1 MSMLQQFFKE
11 GVSLIPKGIITHY
24 KELDL
29 SPQAFIL
36 LLYLID
42 HQVEL
47 QSEAYLQRV
56 SVNLGLSENE
66 SYEFL
71 SELLTKEY
79 IQFEM
84 IKDHHGKQMDI
95 ISLEPLYLFLES
107 FYKKDEPESQDG
119 LNESEQKSLI
129 QLFEGEFGRSLT
141 QLELMQI
148 ADWKQM
154 DQFNDEVI
162 ILALQQAVLN
172 QAISLKYI
180 DRILLDWK
188 KKNVRTVQEAKR
200 EIESFNQAKTE
211 RSRQAN
217 LGNQVPEFEPFKV
230 PEFDWNRFK
239 PE

>member
-1 MSMLQQFFKE
+1 MLQQFFKE
-11 GVSLIPKGIITHY
+11 GVSIIPKGIITHY

-56 SVNLGLSENE
+56 STNLGWSENE

-84 IKDHHGKQMDI
+84 VKDHQGKQMDI
-95 ISLEPLYLFLES
+95 ISLEPLYVFLES
-107 FYKKDEPESQDG
+107 FYQKEEPE
-119 LNESEQKSLI
+119 LKENFSEIEEKTLI

-141 QLELMQI
+141 QMELMQI

-154 DQFNDEVI
+154 DQFNDDVI
-162 ILALQQAVLN
+162 TLALQQAVLN

-188 KKNVRTVQEAKR
+188 KKNVRTAQEAKR
-200 EIESFNQAKTE
+200 EIEAFNQAKTE
-211 RSRQAN
+211 RSRQTQV
-217 LGNQVPEFEPFKV
+217 GNQVPEFEPFKV

-239 PE
+239 SE